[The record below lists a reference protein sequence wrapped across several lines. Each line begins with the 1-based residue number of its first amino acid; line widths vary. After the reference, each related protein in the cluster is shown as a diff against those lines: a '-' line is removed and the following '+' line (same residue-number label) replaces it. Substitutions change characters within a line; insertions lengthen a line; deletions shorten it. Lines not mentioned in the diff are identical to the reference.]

1 MAPTPSKMSST
12 LRSNSL
18 HIGKIEGLSIRPG
31 NYIEMNCALPF
42 TAYAHPLSCRS
53 FTHPTEP
60 LQVSQ
65 ARPLTHWATSLGTRL
80 HKPTLTFPAGAHNFI
95 HLERLN
101 RDFSV
106 WEPPRPAFSCILC
119 WCAKSNRRLEFILQ
133 AWAAIIPIYDLLPLD
148 QV

>member
-65 ARPLTHWATSLGTRL
+65 ARPLNRQRRGLGGLPQRRVAAAMAP
-80 HKPTLTFPAGAHNFI
+80 PTAQG
-95 HLERLN
+95 R
-101 RDFSV
+101 
-106 WEPPRPAFSCILC
+106 PPRPPKRGEPLG
-119 WCAKSNRRLEFILQ
+119 RLMCPLASVKLQ
-133 AWAAIIPIYDLLPLD
+133 QSVGLATASTMRPRLD
-148 QV
+148 TSSTSP